1 MREARWVLVDLVGKG
16 KRLRTV
22 PVPAWTKLLLDTWTE
37 AAGIQTGS
45 LFRAVNKGGKLWG
58 ETITEAVVWAI
69 TREYGN
75 RIGKAKLAP
84 HDLRRTCAKLCR
96 ASGGALEQI
105 QLLLGHA
112 SIQTTERYLGTQ
124 QNLAQAVNDHLPIEV
139 QRIGTRERKGPARAG
154 SASEASRYMV
164 EDNSME

>member
-1 MREARWVLVDLVGKG
+1 MRAPDTAALKGLRDRAILGLLLGCGLRRAELARLAVEHVQMREARWVLVDLVGKG

-58 ETITEAVVWAI
+58 ETITEDVVWAI

-84 HDLRRTCAKLCR
+84 HDLRRY
-96 ASGGALEQI
+96 
-105 QLLLGHA
+105 
-112 SIQTTERYLGTQ
+112 TESRTMPNRY
-124 QNLAQAVNDHLPIEV
+124 
-139 QRIGTRERKGPARAG
+139 
-154 SASEASRYMV
+154 
-164 EDNSME
+164 